1 MKKNKILITGGSGF
15 IGTNLVKSLL
25 NSKYNKI
32 LNVDNLTYASNTEYT
47 LLKSSNYKFIK
58 LNILNKKKL
67 YETLNDFK
75 PNIIFHLA
83 AQTHVDRSISGPNL
97 FINTNFI
104 GTFNLID
111 SYKKII
117 EANKSIFTNKCK
129 FIHLSTDE
137 VYGDHV
143 SLMIPKSKE
152 SSILN
157 PSSPYSASKASAEHL
172 VMAWI
177 RTFNF
182 PGIICRISNN
192 YGPFQ
197 HTEKFIPKVI
207 KNCLQRKKIPIYGSG
222 LQSRNWIH
230 VSDTVEALIK
240 VMKHSKIDKTYNIS
254 SDTVLKNIDIV
265 KIIYKLINKK
275 IYKNKI
281 IKLEN
286 LISHID
292 DRLGHDFL
300 YYIDSSKI
308 KKELLWKPKIELK
321 KGLESTIN
329 WYLMNYKKY

>member
-157 PSSPYSASKASAEHL
+157 PSSPYS
-172 VMAWI
+172 
-177 RTFNF
+177 
-182 PGIICRISNN
+182 
-192 YGPFQ
+192 
-197 HTEKFIPKVI
+197 
-207 KNCLQRKKIPIYGSG
+207 
-222 LQSRNWIH
+222 
-230 VSDTVEALIK
+230 
-240 VMKHSKIDKTYNIS
+240 
-254 SDTVLKNIDIV
+254 
-265 KIIYKLINKK
+265 
-275 IYKNKI
+275 
-281 IKLEN
+281 
-286 LISHID
+286 
-292 DRLGHDFL
+292 
-300 YYIDSSKI
+300 
-308 KKELLWKPKIELK
+308 
-321 KGLESTIN
+321 
-329 WYLMNYKKY
+329 